1 MIYIIFDF
9 QQQKRSKSSIFNL
22 DDEDDL
28 THYGQSLAEIDDFD
42 EPDLILS
49 DEDDKGT
56 ILIKKK
62 KL

>member
-1 MIYIIFDF
+1 
-9 QQQKRSKSSIFNL
+9 
-22 DDEDDL
+22 L